1 MSRSVLHRVAIV
13 LLVVAFVFHNDFWLW
28 SDSRFVLGLPVGML
42 YHVGLCFV
50 AALIFAVLVR
60 TGDESGDDVGEE
72 SPS

>member
-1 MSRSVLHRVAIV
+1 MRRSALRQAAIV
-13 LLVVAFVFHNDFWLW
+13 LLLLAFVFHNDFWLW
-28 SDSRFVLGLPVGML
+28 NDSRFVLGFPVGML

-60 TGDESGDDVGEE
+60 TGAESGDEVGEG